1 MSLLPHSFG
10 TPICRYVC
18 RYVLCLTSFTL
29 RLSFLTITERQLIV
43 CDDDTGPSHPQK
55 LFKTFKERIDHVY
68 CSSEGT
74 HVILLIFPGFA
85 VKDQPYM

>member
-10 TPICRYVC
+10 TPLSVC
-18 RYVLCLTSFTL
+18 LPVCS
-29 RLSFLTITERQLIV
+29 LSDFVYITFLTITERQLIV
-43 CDDDTGPSHPQK
+43 CDDDTGPSDPQK

-74 HVILLIFPGFA
+74 HVILSIFPGFA